1 MDVNGFIA
9 IGAGI
14 AVLTGLGAGIGIG
27 IATGKASESIG
38 RQPEA
43 AKQIQS
49 MTLLGAALSEATA
62 VYGLVIAL
70 ILLFV
75 KWVA

>member
-1 MDVNGFIA
+1 
-9 IGAGI
+9 
-14 AVLTGLGAGIGIG
+14 
-27 IATGKASESIG
+27 
-38 RQPEA
+38 
-43 AKQIQS
+43 